1 MITLQRKNYSAK
13 TKILAGLGK
22 VVRGTQGIKKGLDV
36 VASNPGKYINKTV
49 IAPSIKAPISATALQ
64 IAPIPGSSLLISKAA
79 KLEEPLWK
87 KLGLGDKM
95 KKASNEF
102 ANSKTARYIE
112 SGINTAI
119 TSLKGF

>member
-1 MITLQRKNYSAK
+1 MVVLKRKNYSAK
-13 TKILAGLGK
+13 TRILAGLGK
-22 VVRGTQGIKKGLDV
+22 AIRRTQGLREGLDV

-64 IAPIPGSSLLISKAA
+64 IVPIPGSSLLTSKAA
-79 KLEEPLWK
+79 KLEEPLWR
-87 KLGLGDKM
+87 KLGVGDKM